1 MAPATRSTFARLR
14 LGIGAGLLACA
25 VALGWAS
32 GTRDADAE
40 DAAQAVQRLTQFP
53 SKVTVGVISDAMAPL
68 EGVEADRLSGFSG
81 DLLMHL
87 IPQDQVRVIPHV
99 FARRDDLLK
108 AACRG
113 EVDII
118 MSVAPRSQYDECLIY
133 SAPYLERP
141 TAVVARVDNT
151 QVAQN
156 PFAAGMRIAVEQGSS
171 LEEELA
177 GQYPSIR
184 LISTPTAA
192 DALDA
197 VLHDLA
203 DAYVGV
209 TYPTRELMSQPR
221 YRRLSIVQLVNQQVD
236 ALHFAAPRAQ
246 AMLIRYLDRHLAQL
260 PDATMS
266 ELRARWITQGGGWSV
281 GLQLSD
287 DERAMLA
294 SLPPLRYT
302 ADPDYMPYTFNGSGG
317 GMLGIFPEYQNFLS
331 RTLGLRFERVTVRDW
346 ADALAKARS
355 GQIDILLGMSD
366 QDSRPPGFTLTQ
378 PIDATPMVIVGRSD
392 ALTVA
397 ALPELSG
404 KTVALPASDT
414 LTTLLHENVPK
425 IRILPAGSVNDA
437 LSMVAAGEANF
448 TIVNLPVADALIR
461 HHFPGELKV
470 TGSANTIE
478 SLGVG
483 VSARYAALVPLIN
496 RALFAM
502 PEGEQVS
509 IRNKW
514 LSVSYQLGPSA
525 SAVLGKFGP
534 VAALVLTA
542 LVALFIKQ
550 MQLRRENHQRR
561 RAEETL
567 ARQLSF
573 QRALMEAVPFPLVA
587 KDAAQR
593 YVAVNAAFCNMFGQ
607 TRASL
612 LGRTPQELGLYS
624 VSNTLPLS
632 DINQRAVEISESTRE
647 ELVIDT
653 PDGQSRNVLYW
664 IEPFHLPDGQP
675 AGTVASLV
683 DISEIREAQARAERL
698 EQRLREVNESLPA
711 LVYQFEL
718 RTGQAAGRM
727 TYVAGKAH
735 ETLGVE
741 PEDLLGYLS
750 TPELLIFQDDR
761 ESILESVLTSAREL
775 TPFDQ
780 RFRHVSPDGSVR
792 WLHARS
798 IPHREA
804 DGRTVWNGYL
814 SDVTT
819 EREQADAL
827 EAAKNAAESAL
838 HAKDRF
844 LAMMSHEIRTPM
856 NGVLGLVELLQQTK
870 LEGEQ
875 KQMVSMVQDSGRAL
889 LHILD
894 DILDYAKVEA
904 GRLDISP
911 SPTDLREVFDG
922 TVGLLASRAHEK
934 ALAVHVDVAANVPAS
949 VSVDSIRLRQ
959 ILFNLLSN
967 AIKFTDTGSVQL
979 SAECTRVTDNTA
991 HLAICVS
998 DTGIGISP
1006 EVQATLFA
1014 PFVQAERST
1023 TRRYGGTGLGL
1034 AISRQLAGLMG
1045 GKLVMESVPGHG
1057 TVVTLHLAVP
1067 MLKARYA
1074 LPQLAGCSVAIVVD
1088 DPAVRH
1094 SLTQFAIAAGLQAG
1108 PAANADILLSSTAQA
1123 DARAIRITPEA
1134 CYSGPGNTLSIN
1146 PLNWHAFVQA
1156 CERALPP
1163 SDHVQAARAAAH
1175 ALPAATPCDAPGA
1188 HILVAEDHPINRELI
1203 AKQLRLLGYRVTLAE
1218 DGVVALERLHEH
1230 RFDALL
1236 TDCHMPRMDGF
1247 DLARHIRQEER
1258 AGGPRLPIIA
1268 ITATTLAEEH
1278 ARCRAVGMDASL
1290 LKPTTLVTLQE
1301 ALAAL
1306 WSHEAAASADAPPE
1320 APFALSL
1327 DDLHAAL
1334 GADPAA
1340 AGLAQVFLSS
1350 LADDA
1355 LRLQPLLDAMDR
1367 PGLRQWA
1374 HRTGGALALLHN
1386 PSVDATLEAFRRA
1399 VQDGS
1404 ERDVRTVAGSAMRLL
1419 VHINALL
1426 NAFAP
1431 APASVVQ
1438 CTQVTDS

>member
-294 SLPPLRYT
+294 SLPPLRYA

-1014 PFVQAERST
+1014 PLVQAERST

>member
-1 MAPATRSTFARLR
+1 MARVTRSASARLR

-87 IPQDQVRVIPHV
+87 IPQDQVRVIPRV
-99 FARRDDLLK
+99 FSRRDDLLK

-113 EVDII
+113 DVDII
-118 MSVAPRSQYDECLIY
+118 MSVAPRSQYDHCLIY

-141 TAVVARVDNT
+141 TAVVARSDNR
-151 QVAQN
+151 QVTQN
-156 PFAAGMRIAVEQGSS
+156 PFASGMRIAVEQGSS

-184 LISTPTAA
+184 LVSAPTAA

-197 VLHDLA
+197 VLHDAA

-209 TYPTRELMSQPR
+209 TYPTRELLLRPR
-221 YRRLSIVQLVNQQVD
+221 YRSLSIVQLVNQQVD
-236 ALHFAAPRAQ
+236 ALHFAAPRNQ
-246 AMLIRYLDRHLAQL
+246 AVLIRYLDRYLAQL

-266 ELRARWITQGGGWSV
+266 ELRARWITQGGASTV

-287 DERAMLA
+287 EERNMLA
-294 SLPPLRYT
+294 SLPPLRYA
-302 ADPDYMPYTFNGSGG
+302 ADSDYMPYTFNGTGD
-317 GMLGIFPEYQNFLS
+317 GMLGILPEYQNFLS

-355 GQIDILLGMSD
+355 GEIDILLGMSD
-366 QDSRPPGFTLTQ
+366 QDTRPPGFTLTQ

-404 KTVALPASDT
+404 KTVALPTSDT
-414 LTTLLHENVPK
+414 LTTRLHENVPK
-425 IRILPAGSVNDA
+425 IHILPAESANHA
-437 LSMVAAGEANF
+437 LSMVAAGEADF

-478 SLGVG
+478 SISVG

-525 SAVLGKFGP
+525 AAVLGKFGP
-534 VAALVLTA
+534 IAALVLVA
-542 LVALFIKQ
+542 LLALFIKQ

-593 YVAVNAAFCNMFGQ
+593 YVAVNAAFCNMFGR

-624 VSNTLPLS
+624 VSNTSPLP
-632 DINQRAVEISESTRE
+632 DISQRSLETSESTRE
-647 ELVIDT
+647 ELIIDT

-664 IEPFHLPDGQP
+664 IEPLHLPDGQP

-698 EQRLREVNESLPA
+698 EQRLREVTGSLPA

-718 RTGQAAGRM
+718 PPGEAQGRI

-741 PEDLLGYLS
+741 PQDLLSYLS
-750 TPELLIFQDDR
+750 TPELLIFRDDR
-761 ESILESVLTSAREL
+761 ERILESVLTSAQEL

-798 IPHREA
+798 IPHREP

-875 KQMVSMVQDSGRAL
+875 KQMVSLVQDSGRAL

-894 DILDYAKVEA
+894 DILDYAKVKA

-911 SPTDLREVFDG
+911 SATDLREVFDG

-934 ALAVHVDVAANVPAS
+934 SLTVHVEVAANVPAS

-967 AIKFTDTGSVQL
+967 AIKFTDTGSVRL
-979 SAECTRVTDNTA
+979 SAECTRVTKDTA
-991 HLAICVS
+991 HLAVCVS

-1045 GKLVMESVPGHG
+1045 GKLVMESAPGHG
-1057 TVVTLHLAVP
+1057 TAVTLHLAVP
-1067 MLKARYA
+1067 TLKARYA

-1088 DPAVRH
+1088 EPAVRR

-1108 PAANADILLSSTAQA
+1108 PAANADILLTSTPQA
-1123 DARAIRITPEA
+1123 DTRAIRITSEA
-1134 CYSGPGNTLSIN
+1134 CYAGHGNALSIN

-1156 CERALPP
+1156 CERALPQ
-1163 SDHVQAARAAAH
+1163 SDHVPIASAAVH
-1175 ALPAATPCDAPGA
+1175 AQPAVAPRDAPGA

-1247 DLARHIRQEER
+1247 DLARHIRHEER

-1306 WSHEAAASADAPPE
+1306 WSHEAASADATPE
-1320 APFALSL
+1320 PPFALSL

-1350 LADDA
+1350 LAEDA
-1355 LRLQPLLDAMDR
+1355 QRLEPLLDTMDR

-1386 PSVDATLEAFRRA
+1386 PSVDAVVEAFRRA
-1399 VQDGS
+1399 VHDGS
-1404 ERDVRTVAGSAMRLL
+1404 ERDIRVSGRHATRLL
-1419 VHINALL
+1419 AHINALL
-1426 NAFAP
+1426 SAFAP
-1431 APASVVQ
+1431 AATAVVHR
-1438 CTQVTDS
+1438 TQVTDS